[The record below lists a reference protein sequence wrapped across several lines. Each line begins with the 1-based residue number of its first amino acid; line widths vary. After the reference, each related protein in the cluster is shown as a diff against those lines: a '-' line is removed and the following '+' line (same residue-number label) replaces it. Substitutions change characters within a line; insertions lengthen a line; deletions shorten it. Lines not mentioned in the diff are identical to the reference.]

1 MKKAI
6 VFSLII
12 IVASFLI
19 SLLIYLS
26 AKGKGK
32 STEKVETPAMAK
44 KDQSPS
50 SAEEEKVT
58 LFFPTWEGF
67 LKPQEQGIEKTANKR
82 EKAETILEKLKN
94 PPSGAESPF
103 PIGGEVRKVFIT
115 GKMAVIDLQFP
126 SEGMGASQELL
137 TIYSIVNSI
146 IFNIEGI
153 EEVKIV
159 IGGIE
164 RETLYGHIS
173 LKYPFYMD
181 LSYAGE

>member
-32 STEKVETPAMAK
+32 STEKAEPPAMVE

-50 SAEEEKVT
+50 PEKEKVT

-67 LKPQEQGIEKTANKR
+67 LKPQEQEIEKTANKR